1 MAELVKAD
9 YQQRFDKFSPAS
21 QPRFLQE
28 FKKMKNFIALLV
40 VVFVTGTTLIVTLNW
55 SFIKQLATYSPIIL
69 PHFGSS
75 PANEAE
81 ARLQDVDYLGR
92 LLQYDRSFD
101 EAARIEFKQLL
112 ASSKQDVDSM
122 SLADLYMLGAKATAL
137 ADNGH
142 TEMFA
147 WPIRGQFNSV
157 GVRYYY
163 FQDGL
168 YVVRALAEH
177 EQLLGGRVVEIDGQP
192 IEAIFTALNAYSGG
206 TAVWRQSKSVIL
218 LESPQLL
225 HAADLAASPDGYTLT
240 VADQSGDTLQVE
252 LNAQLPLAPEN
263 IPFPKMNKNLDA
275 AAWPVEGDE
284 WVRTLQDISTDEVPL
299 YLRQTDQLYM
309 WTPLQNDGGYV
320 RIQAMV
326 NGQEQSM
333 GAFFD
338 DNLKP
343 LPDGSLQYLVVDLRA
358 NAGGDFVWFVESA
371 KWLPNKVADNGRLY
385 ILVGSQTFSAA
396 INGAGLLKHYGGE
409 KAIIIGSP
417 MGDREQYWGEFGLD
431 FRLPNSN
438 FKVNYA
444 TGYHDWEN
452 GCEDHPYCFTQFLKH
467 GVAAGSLAP
476 NQLIE
481 PTYAEYAAG
490 RDVVLEWV
498 YEQELP

>member
-1 MAELVKAD
+1 M
-9 YQQRFDKFSPAS
+9 
-21 QPRFLQE
+21 
-28 FKKMKNFIALLV
+28 KKWIARIAIIL
-40 VVFVTGTTLIVTLNW
+40 GIGLIIIVALNW
-55 SFIKQLATYSPIIL
+55 SLIKQIATFSPIIL
-69 PHFGSS
+69 PNIGRA
-75 PANEAE
+75 PADEAE
-81 ARLQDVDYLGR
+81 AHLQDIEYLGR
-92 LLQYDRSFD
+92 LLKYDRSFD
-101 EAARIEFKQLL
+101 EAAKMEFEQLI

-122 SLADLYMLGAKATAL
+122 SLADLFMLGAKATAL

-192 IEAIFTALNAYSGG
+192 IETIFTALNAYSGG
-206 TAVWRQSKSVIL
+206 TAVWRQLRSVIL

-225 HAADLAASPDGYTLT
+225 HVADLAASPDGYTLT

-252 LNAQLPLAPEN
+252 LNAQLPSASEN
-263 IPFPKMNKNLDA
+263 IPFPRTNKNLDA
-275 AAWPVEGDE
+275 DAWPVEGDE
-284 WVRTLQDISTDEVPL
+284 WVRTLQDISADEVPL

-309 WTPLQNDGGYV
+309 WTPLQNHGGYV

-333 GAFFD
+333 GSFFD

-343 LPDGSLQYLVVDLRA
+343 LPDSSLQYLVVDLRA
-358 NAGGDFVWFVESA
+358 NDGGDFIWFVEAA

-396 INGAGLLKHYGGE
+396 VNGTGLLKYYGGE

-417 MGDREQYWGEFGLD
+417 MGGREQYWGEFGLD

-476 NQLIE
+476 SHIIE

-490 RDVVLEWV
+490 QDVVIEWV
-498 YEQELP
+498 YQQELP